1 MVLTKLLNST
11 HENILQGDVLNGVR
25 TLMVAL
31 YEQRLSLSER
41 AWKDLVSVC
50 RQHPICSV
58 LHEDPL
64 TQRSFTKPRGYA
76 GDAVMLDMIYGSP
89 HKNDPSELGRSIHH
103 SLVEHSNTARAVRHR
118 RSLIADAVDQMSSGS
133 EVRILSIAS
142 GHLREL
148 ELTKA
153 IKDGVIK
160 EWVCLDQDADSLREC
175 VRSYGNDVIRAV
187 PGSVR
192 QVLSGKLPLSE
203 FDFVYAAGLFDYLTT
218 PVAGALLS
226 RMFEMLKPGGKFLVA
241 NFANTCTEIGYMEAF
256 MDWWLI
262 YRDEAQMKTLVEVL
276 DDSVT
281 NNVQIFT
288 DPWKTIVYAVGE
300 RRQTEEPRSMPQART
315 AD

>member
-31 YEQRLSLSER
+31 YEQRLSLPER

-103 SLVEHSNTARAVRHR
+103 S
-118 RSLIADAVDQMSSGS
+118 
-133 EVRILSIAS
+133 
-142 GHLREL
+142 
-148 ELTKA
+148 
-153 IKDGVIK
+153 
-160 EWVCLDQDADSLREC
+160 
-175 VRSYGNDVIRAV
+175 
-187 PGSVR
+187 
-192 QVLSGKLPLSE
+192 
-203 FDFVYAAGLFDYLTT
+203 AGLFDYLTT

-281 NNVQIFT
+281 NNVQIFA
-288 DPWKTIVYAVGE
+288 DPWKTIAYAVGE